1 MRICSNRKSRSSPT
15 LPSGCRKKSFPL
27 RLPQRPDEPFR
38 NFKFF
43 SFCGMDFIFYSAKL
57 NYS

>member
-15 LPSGCRKKSFPL
+15 LPSGCRKKSLAL
-27 RLPQRPDEPFR
+27 RPR
-38 NFKFF
+38 NAPMSRFAILNIF
-43 SFCGMDFIFYSAKL
+43 SFCEIDFIFYSAKL